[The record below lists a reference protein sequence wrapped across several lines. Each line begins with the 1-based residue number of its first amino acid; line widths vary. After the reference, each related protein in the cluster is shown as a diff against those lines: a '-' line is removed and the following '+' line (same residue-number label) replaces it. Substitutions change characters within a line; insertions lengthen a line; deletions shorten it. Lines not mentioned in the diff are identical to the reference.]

1 MNNEDLEQM
10 LDDIFY
16 KKFGRYPLK
25 GKELELKLQ
34 LKERLS
40 EIPEL
45 DVGGRFTKHY
55 EFRGNRAR

>member
-25 GKELELKLQ
+25 GKELELLVTRQ

-45 DVGGRFTKHY
+45 DGEGRFTKH
-55 EFRGNRAR
+55 

>member
-45 DVGGRFTKHY
+45 DGEGRFTKH
-55 EFRGNRAR
+55 